1 MVVVAVLIVVIVVA
15 LVVVLVVVLVVELVI
30 VLVRIGWKTVFDAQS
45 PNQDIPRHHFE
56 FTLRFPLFEFNF
68 IVLLGSM

>member
-1 MVVVAVLIVVIVVA
+1 MVVVAV
-15 LVVVLVVVLVVELVI
+15 LVVVLVVVIVVVLVVVLVI

-45 PNQDIPRHHFE
+45 PNQDIPRHHLE

-68 IVLLGSM
+68 ILLLGSI

>member
-1 MVVVAVLIVVIVVA
+1 MVVVAVTVVVLVEV
-15 LVVVLVVVLVVELVI
+15 LVVVLVVVLVI

-56 FTLRFPLFEFNF
+56 FTSRFPLFGFNF